1 MLRMASLFASHQ
13 AVLRAALLLPVV
25 STLLLMAL
33 AAGGAHAPT
42 SVAII
47 ALVIATG
54 AIVWTTWRHAQ
65 PAASLRQELYD
76 INHPDAGDPGSSW
89 QRWVAAGDRSD
100 ARGSQSADHFTRD
113 VAAAERAGRSHHS
126 RP

>member
-1 MLRMASLFASHQ
+1 MPSLFASNQ
-13 AVLRAALLLPVV
+13 TVLRAALLLPVV

-33 AAGGAHAPT
+33 APGPAHSPT

-47 ALVIATG
+47 ALVTAAG
-54 AIVWTTWRHAQ
+54 AIVWTTWKHAQ

-89 QRWVAAGDRSD
+89 QRWLAAGDRSD
-100 ARGSQSADHFTRD
+100 ARGRALAVFGLSAAISAVIVYSWF
-113 VAAAERAGRSHHS
+113 A
-126 RP
+126 

>member
-1 MLRMASLFASHQ
+1 MPVPFASNRT
-13 AVLRAALLLPVV
+13 VLRSALILPVV

-33 AAGGAHAPT
+33 AAGGAHSPT

-76 INHPDAGDPGSSW
+76 INHPDDGDPGSSW

-100 ARGSQSADHFTRD
+100 ARGRTLAVFGLSAAIS
-113 VAAAERAGRSHHS
+113 AAIVYSWFA
-126 RP
+126 